1 MPERCQGAITVSAQG
16 TRRPRTSETQTQ
28 DKAINLNHES
38 STTLFCP
45 REGIQHLSSS
55 ASPFREEIQQETGQ
69 REDAQERL
77 NKTLAPSHV
86 QQFLIN
92 TSCLKND
99 WPEEPL
105 DAKKKIND

>member
-1 MPERCQGAITVSAQG
+1 MPERCRGAITISAQG

-55 ASPFREEIQQETGQ
+55 ASPFREEIHQETGQ

-77 NKTLAPSHV
+77 NKTLAASHV
-86 QQFLIN
+86 PTRFLSRSHAN
-92 TSCLKND
+92 SFLPTNPWGED
-99 WPEEPL
+99 
-105 DAKKKIND
+105 